1 MTVDINKNGKTL
13 TQIKV
18 SSPKK
23 PKQAEPTKNDN
34 LSTFEK
40 QKKTMQYAKYEG
52 AFKSAKS
59 GLTSSYIVPFA
70 LSLGFT
76 PTLVALL
83 SSLPQLFGAS
93 AQVFSEKLSSFLKNR
108 HKVLYYASTFEAFNW
123 LIISLIALFAIS
135 YPALL
140 IILVILD
147 TVFMNLQSPIWNALM
162 GDTVPGNKLGKYFS
176 ERNVITGISSFTLT
190 LLAGLI
196 LSTFSVFSGTLGFF
210 VIFIVAF
217 VSSFMGSKYQR
228 KFFDPNPSAYKS
240 EPYTLFQFIKNAKES
255 NFGSFTVF
263 YSAYRFSVNIASPFF
278 AIYMLSVLKFDY
290 FVFTI
295 ITVTAAI
302 SSFASMRLWGN
313 LIDKY
318 GSRTIFT
325 LNSLLTPI
333 IPLAWIFTK
342 DWHILAVIE
351 IFSGF
356 IWGGFNLS
364 CSTFMLESVKSKQR
378 IKFYAYNNLIAGLS
392 VFIGT
397 LLGSLLLSLPAILFS
412 STYLFVF
419 FISGILRFITAF
431 SLTSR
436 IKEEKV
442 VSINFKDKNKSF
454 LNKFITIRPKEV
466 IVFEAISNQESSAKK
481 VLKNPNQKTN
491 KKK

>member
-18 SSPKK
+18 SSQKK
-23 PKQAEPTKNDN
+23 PKKVERAKSDG

-70 LSLGFT
+70 LSFGFT

-108 HKVLYYASTFEAFNW
+108 HKVLYYASTFEAFNF
-123 LIISLIALFAIS
+123 LIISLIALFAIN

-176 ERNVITGISSFTLT
+176 ERNVITGLSSFTLT
-190 LLAGLI
+190 LIAGLI
-196 LSTFSVFSGTLGFF
+196 LSMFSTFSGTLGFF

-217 VSSFMGSKYQR
+217 ISGTIGSKYQR

-240 EPYTLFQFIKNAKES
+240 EPYTLIQFIKNAKES

-263 YSAYRFSVNIASPFF
+263 YSMYRFSVNIASPFF

-290 FVFTI
+290 FIFTI
-295 ITVTAAI
+295 ITVSAAI
-302 SSFASMRLWGN
+302 SSFTSMRWWGT

-325 LNSLLTPI
+325 FTSLIIPL

-356 IWGGFNLS
+356 FWAGFNLS

-392 VFIGT
+392 VFVGT
-397 LLGSLLLSLPAILFS
+397 ILGSILLSLPAILFS
-412 STYLFVF
+412 SAYLFVF
-419 FISGILRFITAF
+419 FISGVLRFIIAF
-431 SLTSR
+431 SLSAR

-442 VSINFKDKNKSF
+442 VSINFKDKNNSF
-454 LNKFITIRPKEV
+454 FNKFITIRPKEG
-466 IVFEAISNQESSAKK
+466 IIFEAIGNEKSPPKK
-481 VLKNPNQKTN
+481 ILKNSNQKTN